1 MNAGESAHNFQ
12 DMPSIHLYSALKHE
26 RIKIIKNV
34 FFLQHTR
41 QSVLSLNIAENKYL
55 KDIEN

>member
-1 MNAGESAHNFQ
+1 MNAGESARNFQ

-26 RIKIIKNV
+26 RIKIIKNG
-34 FFLQHTR
+34 FLQHTR
-41 QSVLSLNIAENKYL
+41 QSVLSLNIAENKYF